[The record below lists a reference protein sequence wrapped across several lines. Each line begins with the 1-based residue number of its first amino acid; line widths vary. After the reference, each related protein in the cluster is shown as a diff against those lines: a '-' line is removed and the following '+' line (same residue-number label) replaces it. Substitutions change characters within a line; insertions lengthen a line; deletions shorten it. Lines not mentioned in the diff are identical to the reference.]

1 MAATASQNVP
11 APSPSSNRPPERR
24 SMEAAALASIAGWRR
39 GRLAT
44 SGNSP
49 IRSVAVA
56 RAASRLKVSR

>member
-1 MAATASQNVP
+1 
-11 APSPSSNRPPERR
+11 
-24 SMEAAALASIAGWRR
+24 MEVAALASRAGWRR

-56 RAASRLKVSR
+56 RAAKRVKVSR